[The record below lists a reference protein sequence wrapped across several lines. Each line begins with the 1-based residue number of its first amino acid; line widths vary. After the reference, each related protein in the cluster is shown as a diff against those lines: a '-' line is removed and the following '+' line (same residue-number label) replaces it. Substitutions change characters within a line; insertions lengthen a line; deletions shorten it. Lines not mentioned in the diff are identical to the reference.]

1 MIHQQSLVASL
12 PFLVTLNIYRG
23 LTDQDYPLNGFYHA
37 ELAGIAEYCFKRSK
51 RSKSSRRATSPKF
64 SLLCIGQQNK
74 YADSGKLWTPPE
86 NPRQCYVRRNGPY
99 DVHASRFSE
108 GAGSTQRVRAISP
121 QDARYLVGQ
130 SNIID
135 LDFFQFME

>member
-1 MIHQQSLVASL
+1 MIHQQSLVNSL
-12 PFLVTLNIYRG
+12 PCLVTLNIYRG
-23 LTDQDYPLNGFYHA
+23 LTDNDYPFNGFYHA
-37 ELAGIAEYCFKRSK
+37 ELAAIADHCFKRSR
-51 RSKSSRRATSPKF
+51 RSKSSSRANPPKF
-64 SLLCIGQQNK
+64 SLLCIGQENK
-74 YADSGKLWTPPE
+74 YADSGKISTTPD

-99 DVHASRFSE
+99 DVHASRSYE
-108 GAGSTQRVRAISP
+108 NTRSQRVRAISP